1 MMPVLPFLAG
11 LMAGAMVV
19 KSLRS
24 EKARTAMNDA
34 GARLRTVY
42 DEAESGVRAATRA
55 GLDRLR
61 GAKAGAEP
69 AAEPAAA
76 APAAAP
82 KKPRPARKPAVRAK
96 PATAQ
101 SAATKPAEAKPAR
114 APRKAKAV
122 KAED

>member
-11 LMAGAMVV
+11 LVAGAVVV

-24 EKARTAMNDA
+24 ETARTAMNDA

-42 DEAESGVRAATRA
+42 DKAESGVRAATRA

-61 GAKAGAEP
+61 GAKAGDEP
-69 AAEPAAA
+69 VAVPDAA
-76 APAAAP
+76 APAP
-82 KKPRPARKPAVRAK
+82 KKPRPARKPAAKANHAAK
-96 PATAQ
+96 PV
-101 SAATKPAEAKPAR
+101 EAKAARPVR
-114 APRKAKAV
+114 APRKPKVV

>member
-11 LMAGAMVV
+11 LVAGAVVV

-34 GARLRTVY
+34 GARLRSAF

-61 GAKAGAEP
+61 GAMPGEPSAAMPEDAEP
-69 AAEPAAA
+69 APVQ
-76 APAAAP
+76 
-82 KKPRPARKPAVRAK
+82 KKPRPARKTAARAEPA
-96 PATAQ
+96 AQ
-101 SAATKPAEAKPAR
+101 PAEAKAARPVR
-114 APRKAKAV
+114 APRKAKTV
-122 KAED
+122 KTED